1 MYGLYFSGFVSRVV
15 LAIVFV
21 MSLLV
26 LMPESSTAGM
36 LVAEGKRNH
45 YIANQEEG
53 IVYVVYG
60 DGEWVRF
67 ADGFGRI
74 SGLCAAPDNS
84 VYVLS
89 ESQLRLFRV
98 AVNGK
103 VQMVRKLKS
112 RPQAI
117 LVDRDGEVKFVQR
130 NGVVTGIN

>member
-1 MYGLYFSGFVSRVV
+1 
-15 LAIVFV
+15 
-21 MSLLV
+21 
-26 LMPESSTAGM
+26 PESSTAGM
-36 LVAEGKRNH
+36 LVAEGKRSH

-53 IVYVVYG
+53 IIYIMYG

-74 SGLCAAPDNS
+74 SGLCTAPDNS

-103 VQMVRKLKS
+103 VQMVRKLKYC
-112 RPQAI
+112 PQAI
-117 LVDRDGEVKFVQR
+117 FVDRDGEVKFVQR
-130 NGVVTGIN
+130 NGVVTGID

>member
-1 MYGLYFSGFVSRVV
+1 MG
-15 LAIVFV
+15 A
-21 MSLLV
+21 
-26 LMPESSTAGM
+26 
-36 LVAEGKRNH
+36 
-45 YIANQEEG
+45 
-53 IVYVVYG
+53 
-60 DGEWVRF
+60 F

-74 SGLCAAPDNS
+74 SGLCTAPDNS

-112 RPQAI
+112 CPQAI
-117 LVDRDGEVKFVQR
+117 FVDRDGEVKFVQR